1 MDARYTIRRAQL
13 LAEYQV
19 APEVFEQVMPR
30 LRALMAPF
38 VDTLQGRAPRAHAQT
53 YVRGLLSDVE
63 RKNVASIAYHCGQ
76 DRLGLQGF
84 IGWDAWDAAPVRHT
98 LWSQVGQPLGQ
109 ADGVLVFAPS
119 AFPKSGR
126 ESVGI
131 ARQWCG
137 RLGKVDHGQV
147 AIYAGYVS
155 RKGPTLV
162 DLRLFL
168 PKAWPQEKARL
179 DKAGVPQAHRGYR
192 TRHQ

>member
-1 MDARYTIRRAQL
+1 M
-13 LAEYQV
+13 
-19 APEVFEQVMPR
+19 
-30 LRALMAPF
+30 
-38 VDTLQGRAPRAHAQT
+38 
-53 YVRGLLSDVE
+53 
-63 RKNVASIAYHCGQ
+63 
-76 DRLGLQGF
+76 QGF

-126 ESVGI
+126 ELVGI

-179 DKAGVPQAHRGYR
+179 DKAGVSQAHRGYR